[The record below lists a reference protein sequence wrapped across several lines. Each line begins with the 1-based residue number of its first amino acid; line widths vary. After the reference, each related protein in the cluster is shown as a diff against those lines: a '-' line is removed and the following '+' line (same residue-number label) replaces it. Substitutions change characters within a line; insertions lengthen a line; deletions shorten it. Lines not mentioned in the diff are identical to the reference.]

1 MKSIRRIL
9 VAVKNPDGRRQAA
22 LDKAI
27 AIARRLGAR
36 VELFHAISTPVFL
49 ELQPLTGQSV
59 ADLRREALALRGER
73 LEKLAARGRR
83 AGVDVRCRV
92 EWDYPP
98 HEAIVRAVARFGADL
113 VIAAAHQGKR
123 LAPWLLHLTD
133 WELLRSCPVPVLI
146 LKNTRRWRRGTVLA
160 AVDPSHARSK
170 PAGLDRQIARH
181 ARALAKSLRG
191 TLQLVHA
198 NYPEFSGV
206 AFADPEMGAATIASV
221 YQESKTQAARR
232 FDAFAKD
239 AGVPPRHRHLLDMS
253 PLDAIPRAAR
263 KARADVIV
271 MGAIAR
277 SGIKRLFIGNTAEKL
292 LNELP
297 CDVLVVKPP
306 GRAARVNSR
315 VRGMRVSAAPPV
327 ALVPV

>member
-1 MKSIRRIL
+1 MKNLRRIL

-22 LDKAI
+22 VDKAI
-27 AIARRLGAR
+27 ALAKRLGAR

-59 ADLRREALALRGER
+59 ADLRREALAVRGER
-73 LEKLAARGRR
+73 LEKLAVRGRR

-98 HEAIVRAVARFGADL
+98 HEAIVRAVARFDADL
-113 VIAAAHQGKR
+113 VIAAAHEGKR

-133 WELLRSCPVPVLI
+133 WELLRLCPVPVLI
-146 LKNTRRWRRGTVLA
+146 LKNTRRWRGGVVLA
-160 AVDPSHARSK
+160 AVDPCHARSK
-170 PAGLDRQIARH
+170 PVGLDRQIARQ
-181 ARALAKSLRG
+181 ARSLAKSLRG
-191 TLQLVHA
+191 TLHLVHA
-198 NYPEFSGV
+198 NYPEFAGV

-221 YQESKTQAARR
+221 YEESKKQAARK
-232 FDAFAKD
+232 FNAFAKD
-239 AGVPPRHRHLLDMS
+239 AGVPPKHRHLLEMS
-253 PLDAIPRAAR
+253 PLGAIPRAAR
-263 KARADVIV
+263 STRADVVV

-306 GRAARVNSR
+306 GRAARVSPK